1 MCWFGCNNRWNNG
14 CNGWNNGCGGG
25 CGRCNNNGC
34 GGRNSFRE
42 GFRQGYWQGYND
54 ALWNRG
60 GCGGGCGGVQ
70 GVAHVEAAVG
80 ERRAVVKGEAGLAL
94 ILLQQLVVEVHV
106 LPALEHLRLPLGQTR
121 PHGEVGLGQIDG
133 LVVIHDASPFIFVSL
148 IFCFYRSYCSGTQP
162 VGSLGRS

>member
-60 GCGGGCGGVQ
+60 
-70 GVAHVEAAVG
+70 
-80 ERRAVVKGEAGLAL
+80 RAVAMASSLSSIAHRAIASWKS
-94 ILLQQLVVEVHV
+94 H
-106 LPALEHLRLPLGQTR
+106 GQ
-121 PHGEVGLGQIDG
+121 G
-133 LVVIHDASPFIFVSL
+133 FVSA
-148 IFCFYRSYCSGTQP
+148 F
-162 VGSLGRS
+162 

>member
-14 CNGWNNGCGGG
+14 CNGWNNGCSGS

-60 GCGGGCGGVQ
+60 SCGCDHDGNSNARIYRIRWRFCCLYVSYSSIFIPIQ
-70 GVAHVEAAVG
+70 HFS
-80 ERRAVVKGEAGLAL
+80 RL
-94 ILLQQLVVEVHV
+94 I
-106 LPALEHLRLPLGQTR
+106 
-121 PHGEVGLGQIDG
+121 
-133 LVVIHDASPFIFVSL
+133 
-148 IFCFYRSYCSGTQP
+148 
-162 VGSLGRS
+162 

>member
-14 CNGWNNGCGGG
+14 CNGWNNGCSGS

-60 GCGGGCGGVQ
+60 SCGCDHDGGCGGCGSNRDGGCGGCGDSCNQPICSHASPGMTEYDPVQ
-70 GVAHVEAAVG
+70 ICLDRYE
-80 ERRAVVKGEAGLAL
+80 KK
-94 ILLQQLVVEVHV
+94 
-106 LPALEHLRLPLGQTR
+106 
-121 PHGEVGLGQIDG
+121 GLG
-133 LVVIHDASPFIFVSL
+133 FIKDPRPSD
-148 IFCFYRSYCSGTQP
+148 RPS
-162 VGSLGRS
+162 

>member
-60 GCGGGCGGVQ
+60 GCGGGRLKKS
-70 GVAHVEAAVG
+70 
-80 ERRAVVKGEAGLAL
+80 RRTICLHP
-94 ILLQQLVVEVHV
+94 IL
-106 LPALEHLRLPLGQTR
+106 
-121 PHGEVGLGQIDG
+121 
-133 LVVIHDASPFIFVSL
+133 SF
-148 IFCFYRSYCSGTQP
+148 
-162 VGSLGRS
+162 